1 MIKCEAT
8 VCGTISRSAAMR
20 SNREGQPFMSFSM
33 NVGVQ
38 EKGERQNVEL
48 RVTRDGQFEPFLSD
62 FAAGT
67 RVKVTGELVFYK
79 KNDVLVFSLH
89 ATQVDLQADDEDYIE
104 GKIDFR
110 GAIGKS
116 IDEKNDR
123 KGNPY
128 IVFSA
133 FSTEKRGEDFSF
145 TWIKFIQF
153 NKAREEWMQPG
164 VGINAQGGLEVS
176 VFNGKP
182 YVSCHLEN
190 LSFWDRHSNRYNR

>member
-79 KNDVLVFSLH
+79 KNDVLVFSLR

-153 NKAREEWMQPG
+153 NKAKEDWMQPG

-176 VFNGKP
+176 VYNGKP

-190 LSFWDRHSNRYNR
+190 LSFWDRHSNHYNR

>member
-20 SNREGQPFMSFSM
+20 SNKEGQPFMGFSM
-33 NVGVQ
+33 NVAVQ
-38 EKGERQNVEL
+38 EKGVSHNIEL

-62 FAAGT
+62 FTEGT
-67 RVKVTGELVFYK
+67 RVKATGQLVFYK
-79 KNDVLVFSLH
+79 KNDVLVFSLR
-89 ATQVDLQADDEDYIE
+89 ATELNLQADAEDHID
-104 GKIDFR
+104 GTIDFR
-110 GAIGKS
+110 GSIGKT
-116 IDEKNDR
+116 IEQKNDR

-145 TWIKFIQF
+145 TWIKFFQF
-153 NKAREEWMQPG
+153 RKAQEPWMQPG
-164 VGINAQGGLEVS
+164 VGVHAQGNLEVS
-176 VFNGKP
+176 VFNDKP

-190 LSFWDRHSNRYNR
+190 LEAWDRNNNHYNH